1 MAVKSNG
8 RILFSS
14 LKGGVGKSTA
24 ACLVASALAGDGYK
38 VVLVDLDFRSRSLDL
53 ILGVSDNVV
62 FTFDDYLLERCSADQ
77 LLVPVP
83 DYVPTSKTGAKGPF
97 LLCAAPSETVF
108 ESGEADDMYAKIPEA
123 LDRLYAETEADYIVC
138 DTGADSRIPGIVADR
153 FATLALIVSEQSRT
167 SVRAAEAT
175 ANNLIKGN
183 TMREVRLVINNFDIK
198 VARRGGRA
206 GILEMIDG
214 ASVRCIGVIPADENL
229 AEVQDK
235 GAPPLPDSSVIPAA
249 RNIARRIQGI
259 ETPLFYKMKKERRRV
274 TL

>member
-1 MAVKSNG
+1 MAVKQNG

-24 ACLVASALAGDGYK
+24 ACLVASALARDGYK
-38 VVLVDLDFRSRSLDL
+38 VALVDLDFRSRSLDL
-53 ILGVSDNVV
+53 ILGVSDSVV
-62 FTFDDYLLERCSADQ
+62 FTFNDYALGRCNAESLLI
-77 LLVPVP
+77 PVTDHFTP
-83 DYVPTSKTGAKGPF
+83 TKTSKAGALF
-97 LLCAAPSETVF
+97 LCAAPSEEVF
-108 ESGEADDMYAKIPEA
+108 ESEDEDMYEKIPET
-123 LDRLYAETEADYIVC
+123 LHRLCEESEVDYVVC
-138 DTGADSRIPGIVADR
+138 DTGADSRVPGIVADG

-167 SVRAAEAT
+167 SIRAAETT
-175 ANNLIKGN
+175 AVNLMRGT
-183 TMREVRLVINNFDIK
+183 TMREARLIINNFDIK

-214 ASVRCIGVIPADENL
+214 SSVRCIGVIPADENL

-235 GAPPLPDSSVIPAA
+235 GAPPLPDSPVIPAA